1 MDNRLH
7 QRDLRVIEKRAERW
21 TDHRLAGNVTILLWH
36 IAAGALAP
44 SARDDDRGHR
54 ARHENTL
61 LKVWMALAQVSRM
74 CEPAEAMELDPSGM
88 SWIKACTQGNDIAV
102 QHLRGFWFWLNS
114 KQTQNAA

>member
-1 MDNRLH
+1 
-7 QRDLRVIEKRAERW
+7 
-21 TDHRLAGNVTILLWH
+21 
-36 IAAGALAP
+36 
-44 SARDDDRGHR
+44 
-54 ARHENTL
+54 
-61 LKVWMALAQVSRM
+61 MALAQVSRM